1 MESHELEQTSLYPF
15 VSSAVGSCGLGK
27 WAFFFQMH
35 RVPCVMG
42 AEADD
47 TVIDR

>member
-27 WAFFFQMH
+27 
-35 RVPCVMG
+35 MG
-42 AEADD
+42 FPLSDASSAM
-47 TVIDR
+47 RHGS